1 MEGHTW
7 FIPCGSMIAFLTRLI
22 RSEFTNIIQ
31 KLISVNM
38 EENIPLQEIASDIS
52 KIRGKEIIKAN
63 YEINEEMSFK

>member
-22 RSEFTNIIQ
+22 CSEFTNIIQ

>member
-7 FIPCGSMIAFLTRLI
+7 FIPCGSMIAFLTRFI
-22 RSEFTNIIQ
+22 CSEFTNIIQ

-38 EENIPLQEIASDIS
+38 KKNIPLQDIASDIS